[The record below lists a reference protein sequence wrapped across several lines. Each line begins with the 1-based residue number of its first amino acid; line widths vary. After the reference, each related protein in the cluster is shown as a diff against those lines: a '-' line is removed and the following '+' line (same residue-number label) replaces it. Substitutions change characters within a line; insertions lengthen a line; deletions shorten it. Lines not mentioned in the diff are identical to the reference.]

1 MGDKQ
6 KLTVRVTHDVMGDE
20 QKLTMRDDDSGGV
33 RTHALS
39 DQNVTLRLFSHGT
52 KAGARATR
60 VARVVFPVVPPRVL
74 LNLAP

>member
-6 KLTVRVTHDVMGDE
+6 KLKVRIDVDVKE
-20 QKLTMRDDDSGGV
+20 PLQLDDSGGV